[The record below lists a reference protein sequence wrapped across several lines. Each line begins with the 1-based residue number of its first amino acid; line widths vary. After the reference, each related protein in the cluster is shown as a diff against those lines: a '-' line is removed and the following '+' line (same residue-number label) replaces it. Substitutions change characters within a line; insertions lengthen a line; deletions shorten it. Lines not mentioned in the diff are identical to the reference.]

1 MEITTINMGS
11 KESTMM
17 STKVVM
23 STRWK
28 STLNQPLST
37 RPDKIHPLINVV
49 NELRDRHGPRETEE
63 E

>member
-1 MEITTINMGS
+1 MINMGS

-28 STLNQPLST
+28 STLNQPRLST
-37 RPDKIHPLINVV
+37 RPDKTQPLTNVV
-49 NELRDRHGPRETEE
+49 NELRDHHGPRETEE